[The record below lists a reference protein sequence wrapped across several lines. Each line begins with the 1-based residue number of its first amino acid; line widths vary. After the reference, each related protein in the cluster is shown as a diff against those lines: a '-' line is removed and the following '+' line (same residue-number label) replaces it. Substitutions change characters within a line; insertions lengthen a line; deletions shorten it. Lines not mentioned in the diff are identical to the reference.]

1 MTTAATGGRL
11 AGRSELGVAAF
22 LLLVGT
28 VVVVDAARLPDS
40 IGQVGVVGPKA
51 VPFVVGGLLLVTAVL
66 LAVDVLRGGRGEA
79 EGGEDVDL
87 AHPADWGTVALLAGS
102 FLANALLVE
111 RIGWPLSGALLF
123 FGAAW
128 ALGARGVVRLAAVSL
143 AMSFGSQL
151 LFAHGLGV
159 SLPAGLMSG
168 VV

>member
-1 MTTAATGGRL
+1 MTTAVAGRL

-22 LLLVGT
+22 LLLVGA

-51 VPFVVGGLLLVTAVL
+51 VPFVVGGLLVVTAVL
-66 LAVDVLRGGRGEA
+66 LALDVLRGGRGES
-79 EGGEDVDL
+79 EVGEDVDL
-87 AHPADWGTVALLAGS
+87 THPADWRTVALLAGA
-102 FLANALLVE
+102 FLSNALLIE

-123 FGAAW
+123 FGAAF
-128 ALGARGVVRLAAVSL
+128 ALGARRVLPLIGLSL

-159 SLPAGLMSG
+159 SLPAGVMSR